1 MALPIARKRSG
12 DNCGNSYPR
21 QGKAMNSLKRKQS
34 RAKLHQM
41 SESLR
46 MRLAR
51 EKHLIQLAYRAQ
63 QIAIRK
69 AHVSPGWMDHFQAKA
84 TRLFEQ
90 AILCWRGPV

>member
-1 MALPIARKRSG
+1 MNRIQRKKSRE
-12 DNCGNSYPR
+12 CLQPGN
-21 QGKAMNSLKRKQS
+21 M
-34 RAKLHQM
+34 
-41 SESLR
+41 SLR

-84 TRLFEQ
+84 IRLFEQ
-90 AILCWRGPV
+90 AIICWRGPI